1 MSINEGENKLSV
13 KLNQVTD
20 STFASEVLES
30 NVPVV
35 VDFWAEWC
43 QPCKAL
49 LSILEELQS
58 EFANSVKFYSLN
70 VDENSAVTAEY
81 MVKSIPTLVFFKD
94 GQVSE
99 CLVGNQT
106 KDRVKNTIIKN
117 CLTVYNSF

>member
-1 MSINEGENKLSV
+1 MSG

-20 STFASEVLES
+20 STFTSEVLES

-49 LSILEELQS
+49 LSVLEEIQT
-58 EFANSVKFYSLN
+58 EYAGNVKFYSLN
-70 VDENSAVTAEY
+70 VDENAAVTAEY

-106 KDRVKNTIIKN
+106 KDKVKNTIIKS

>member
-1 MSINEGENKLSV
+1 MSG

-20 STFASEVLES
+20 STFASDVLKS

-49 LSILEELQS
+49 LFVLEELQS
-58 EFANSVKFYSLN
+58 EFANRVKFYSLN
-70 VDENSAVTAEY
+70 VDENPDVTAEY

-106 KDRVKNTIIKN
+106 KDKVKNTIIKS
-117 CLTVYNSF
+117 CLTFYNSF